1 MIEIISSLLFPS
13 RIQGRGTTFFEEAN
27 LASVTF
33 FFFFFF
39 LSLFWAVGPFGYD
52 ETDPRTFL
60 IIHQSL

>member
-33 FFFFFF
+33 FFLFFSFCLYF
-39 LSLFWAVGPFGYD
+39 GPLGLLAMMRQTHGHF
-52 ETDPRTFL
+52 
-60 IIHQSL
+60 

>member
-39 LSLFWAVGPFGYD
+39 FCFFWAVGPFGYV
-52 ETDPRTFL
+52 
-60 IIHQSL
+60 